1 MRLENEFALW
11 WLWALPVLAGLYAF
25 SFYRKRS
32 ALQKFAELDLLPH
45 VNRGMSLS
53 RQMFKA
59 ALLIMA
65 AALIV
70 VALTQPGWNKSPEE
84 IKRKGRDLVVLLDV
98 SQSMLAEDIRPNR
111 LERVK
116 LDLAELIENLQGDRI
131 GIIAFAGNSVVK
143 CPLTQD
149 YGFAR
154 IALKEIQTDSVS
166 TGGTKIGDAIRNAV
180 SNVFDDQERD
190 FKDILLITDGED
202 HDSFPIEAA
211 QKAAEKGVRIYV
223 IGIGDENDGSRI
235 PITEDGK
242 KTFMMYQGEEV
253 WSKLD
258 AKMLEAVAR
267 ATQGGQ
273 YLNVATGAYNMVD
286 IYHSLIAR
294 ADKKELEATTVWRY
308 DEKFQIFLG
317 FALTLLCLEVLI
329 SERKRM

>member
-1 MRLENEFALW
+1 M
-11 WLWALPVLAGLYAF
+11 PVLVGLYTI
-25 SFYRKRS
+25 SFYRKRF
-32 ALQKFAELDLLPH
+32 ALQKFAERDLLPH
-45 VNRGMSLS
+45 LNRCMSLS
-53 RQMFKA
+53 RQIIKA
-59 ALLIMA
+59 VLLIIA

-70 VALTQPGWNKSPEE
+70 VALTQPGWNKSPQE

-149 YGFAR
+149 YGFAK
-154 IALKEIQTDSVS
+154 IALREIQTDSVS
-166 TGGTKIGDAIRNAV
+166 TGGTKIGDAIREAV
-180 SNVFDDQERD
+180 RNVFDDQERD

-202 HDSFPIEAA
+202 HHSYPVPAA

-223 IGIGDENDGSRI
+223 IGIGDENYGSRI

-258 AKMLEAVAR
+258 ARKLQDIAL
-267 ATQGGQ
+267 ATPGGQ

-317 FALTLLCLEVLI
+317 LALTLLCFEVLI
-329 SERKRM
+329 SERKRV